1 VPPEAIRALLVQV
14 PFVPFRIHVA
24 DVARYDVTD
33 PARVLLCRTVV
44 CIGLSHRNS
53 ASEFFDEPVIV
64 ANRHITRLE
73 PLVDEVAT

>member
-1 VPPEAIRALLVQV
+1 MLVRV
-14 PFVPFRIHVA
+14 PFVPFRVHVA
-24 DVARYDVTD
+24 DVAQYDVTD
-33 PARVLLCRTVV
+33 PARVLLCRTVT
-44 CIGLSHRNS
+44 CIGLNRRDS